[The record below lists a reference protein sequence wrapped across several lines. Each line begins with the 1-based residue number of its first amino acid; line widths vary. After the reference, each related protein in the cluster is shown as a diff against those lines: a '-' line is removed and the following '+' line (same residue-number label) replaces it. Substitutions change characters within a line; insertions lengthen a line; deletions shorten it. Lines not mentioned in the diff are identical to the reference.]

1 MVEDPVNVGRRKAG
15 RGPCPVP
22 SATREAE
29 LWIELLLLQGA
40 LDHGQRACRAAVIVN
55 RRRLAGRPAYQP
67 HLDGVGEEQS
77 LIPSRLWIVPHEPTP
92 KPRVRCQGGCKA
104 RPESGLALSEI
115 SGLGRIA
122 AELTRAKV
130 VERARVS
137 VNCAKAVCARGR
149 THQFN

>member
-1 MVEDPVNVGRRKAG
+1 MEAGGVGGAVVEDPVNVGRRKAG

-67 HLDGVGEEQS
+67 HLDGVGEDQS
-77 LIPSRLWIVPHEPTP
+77 LVPSRLRIVPYEPTP
-92 KPRVRCQGGCKA
+92 KLRARRQGGCKVD
-104 RPESGLALSEI
+104 
-115 SGLGRIA
+115 
-122 AELTRAKV
+122 ELTGTDRHV
-130 VERARVS
+130 QVGEGDERQ
-137 VNCAKAVCARGR
+137 G
-149 THQFN
+149 F